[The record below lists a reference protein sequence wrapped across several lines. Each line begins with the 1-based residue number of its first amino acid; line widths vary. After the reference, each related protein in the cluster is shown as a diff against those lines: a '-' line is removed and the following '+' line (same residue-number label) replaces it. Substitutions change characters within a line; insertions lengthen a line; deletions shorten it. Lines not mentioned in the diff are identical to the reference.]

1 MNVVRG
7 DLIKLAQEGAFDV
20 IVHGCN
26 CWCAMEKGIANGIR
40 EAFPAA
46 YQLDQATELGDRAKL
61 GTIGVAEVEVADH
74 ALAVVN
80 AYTQFD
86 FEGPMPL
93 ADYEA
98 IRSAFAAI
106 KNRFAG
112 RRVGYPMIGAGL
124 AGGDWSVIAAIIDAQ
139 LAGEDHTLVEFT
151 G

>member
-26 CWCAMEKGIANGIR
+26 CRCAMEKGVAKGIR
-40 EAFPAA
+40 AAFPEA
-46 YQLDQATELGDRAKL
+46 YQADQATGTGDRAKL
-61 GTIGVAEVEVADH
+61 GTIRVAEVEVGDH

-86 FEGPMPL
+86 YHGPMPL
-93 ADYEA
+93 VDYDA
-98 IRSAFAAI
+98 VRSAFAAI
-106 KNRFAG
+106 KKRFAG
-112 RRVGYPMIGAGL
+112 RRIGYPMLGAGL
-124 AGGDWSVIAAIIDAQ
+124 AGGDWSVIAAIIEEE

>member
-1 MNVVRG
+1 MNVIRG

-26 CWCAMEKGIANGIR
+26 CRCAMEKGIAKGVR

-61 GTIGVAEVEVADH
+61 GTIGVAEVEVGDH
-74 ALAVVN
+74 ELAVVN

-86 FEGPMPL
+86 FEGAMPL

-98 IRSAFAAI
+98 IRGAFAAI
-106 KNRFAG
+106 KKRFAG
-112 RRVGYPMIGAGL
+112 RRIGYPMIGAGL
-124 AGGDWSVIAAIIDAQ
+124 AGGDWVLIAAIIDAE